1 MRTSLSNRRNL
12 VRHLC
17 TALLCVN
24 GYAAL
29 LTSSPLSQH
38 AYGQSETVDNEI
50 VSKIKQEGMDRSKVM
65 ETISYLTDV
74 YGPRLTGAPE
84 TKIAGEWAQ
93 KKMEEWGLAN
103 AHLEPWGPFG
113 RGWSLQN
120 YRANVTAPNF
130 FSLIAYPK
138 AWTPSTP
145 TTVKGEPIYLDA
157 NTPEELEKYR
167 GKLGR
172 AIVLIS
178 PPRDVKPWFEAPGTR
193 QTDSELLNLANAE
206 VGGSRRRRPPGA
218 EPSNG
223 ATGTTPNNNVI
234 PPPSAN
240 QGAGN
245 PPANRSNEQRGNE
258 QRSND
263 PRGGATNLTTDKWQ
277 LAYDEGAAVVLEAG
291 RGDGGTVFVASATM
305 PRRADAGRDLRSPGE
320 GGPMSRG
327 PRPWTVESPA
337 ILPQMVVAAEHYNR
351 LVRMIQKGVKPQL
364 EIDIESTYHD
374 GDVNSFNIIAEI
386 PGTDL
391 KDEIVMIGAH
401 FDSWHSGTGATDNA
415 IGCGVVMEA
424 MRILKAIGATPRRT
438 IRVALWTGEEQGL
451 LGSRAYVTEHFGT
464 LQTTPRERNAEGGE
478 ERRPSSVIEF
488 TPEYEKFSTY
498 FNLDNG
504 AGKIRGI
511 YLQGNE
517 GARGIFRSWLA
528 PFSEYGAST
537 VTAANTG
544 GTDHQ
549 SFTGIGLPGFQ
560 FIQDPIEYDTRTHH
574 SSMDVFE
581 RLIEDDAKQAS
592 IIMATFA
599 YQAAM
604 RDEKIPRRAL
614 EGNPTMQPKAT
625 ASK

>member
-1 MRTSLSNRRNL
+1 M
-12 VRHLC
+12 
-17 TALLCVN
+17 A
-24 GYAAL
+24 
-29 LTSSPLSQH
+29 
-38 AYGQSETVDNEI
+38 QSEKVDSDI
-50 VSKIKQEGMDRSKVM
+50 VKKIQEEGMDRSKVM
-65 ETISYLTDV
+65 DTISYLTDV

-84 TKIAGEWAQ
+84 TKIAGDWA
-93 KKMEEWGLAN
+93 KSRLEEWGMEN
-103 AHLEPWGPFG
+103 AKLEPWGPFG
-113 RGWSLQN
+113 RGWSLQS
-120 YRANVTAPNF
+120 YSANVIAPNF

-157 NTPEELEKYR
+157 TTPEELEKYR

-178 PPRDVKPWFEAPGTR
+178 PPRDVKPWFEAPGAR
-193 QTDSELLNLANAE
+193 QSDAALLALANADANT
-206 VGGSRRRRPPGA
+206 SRRRTPAGPG
-218 EPSNG
+218 S
-223 ATGTTPNNNVI
+223 
-234 PPPSAN
+234 
-240 QGAGN
+240 GN
-245 PPANRSNEQRGNE
+245 PPPAAGANAAPTEARNNTMSAMQL
-258 QRSND
+258 
-263 PRGGATNLTTDKWQ
+263 TNDKWR
-277 LAYDEGAAVVLEAG
+277 LCYEEGAAVVLEPG

-305 PRRADAGRDLRSPGE
+305 PRGADPNREIRSPGE

-327 PRPWTVESPA
+327 ARPWTVESPP

-351 LVRMIQKGVKPQL
+351 LVRMIQKGVTPQL

-374 GDVNSFNIIAEI
+374 GDVNSFNVIAEI

-424 MRILKAIGATPRRT
+424 MRILKTIGVAPRRT

-451 LGSRAYVTEHFGT
+451 FGSRAYVAEHFGS
-464 LQTTPRERNAEGGE
+464 LKTPPRRSESGSEDG
-478 ERRPSSVIEF
+478 ERRTPVIE
-488 TPEYEKFSTY
+488 TKPEYEKFSAY

-517 GARGIFRSWLA
+517 AVRPIFRSWLS
-528 PFSEYGAST
+528 PFADLGAST
-537 VTAANTG
+537 VTISNTG

-581 RLIEDDAKQAS
+581 RVIEDDAKQAS
-592 IIMATFA
+592 VIMASFA
-599 YQAAM
+599 YHAAM
-604 RDEKIPRRAL
+604 RDERLPRKPI
-614 EGNPTMQPKAT
+614 EGNPTIQPAPAPETAAAEAAPPAPAT
-625 ASK
+625 PAGSQP

>member
-1 MRTSLSNRRNL
+1 MHKRRSILRQAFVGILVAPVLAHAGNL
-12 VRHLC
+12 LFAQ
-17 TALLCVN
+17 TESVN
-24 GYAAL
+24 
-29 LTSSPLSQH
+29 S
-38 AYGQSETVDNEI
+38 EI
-50 VSKIKQEGMDRSKVM
+50 VDKIKQEGMERSKVM

-74 YGPRLTGAPE
+74 SGPRLTASPE
-84 TKIAGEWAQ
+84 TKLAGEWA
-93 KKMEEWGLAN
+93 KKRLEEYGLEN

-113 RGWSLQN
+113 RGWSLQS

-145 TTVKGEPIYLDA
+145 TTVRGEPIYLDA

-178 PPRDVKPWFEAPGTR
+178 PPRELKPWFDPPGAR

-206 VGGSRRRRPPGA
+206 IGGSRRRRPPGV
-218 EPSNG
+218 EPG
-223 ATGTTPNNNVI
+223 TPAT
-234 PPPSAN
+234 PPSASASES
-240 QGAGN
+240 Q
-245 PPANRSNEQRGNE
+245 PPRRNNGPAVGS
-258 QRSND
+258 S
-263 PRGGATNLTTDKWQ
+263 LTTDKWQ
-277 LAYDEGAAVVLEAG
+277 MCYDEGAAVVLEAG

-305 PRRADAGRDLRSPGE
+305 PRKADPQREIRSPGE

-327 PRPWTVESPA
+327 ARPWTVESPP

-351 LVRMIQKGVKPQL
+351 LVRMVQKGVLPQL

-374 GDVNSFNIIAEI
+374 GDANCFNIIAEI
-386 PGTDL
+386 PGSDL
-391 KDEIVMIGAH
+391 KDEVVMIGAH

-415 IGCGVVMEA
+415 IGCGVMMEA
-424 MRILKAIGATPRRT
+424 MRILKSIGVAPRRT
-438 IRVALWTGEEQGL
+438 IRIALWTGEEQGL
-451 LGSRAYVTEHFGT
+451 LGSRAYVSEHFGT
-464 LQTTPRERNAEGGE
+464 LQTPQRGGGEGGGRGAVLE
-478 ERRPSSVIEF
+478 YK
-488 TPEYEKFSTY
+488 PEYEKLSTY

-517 GARGIFRSWLA
+517 AARPIFRAWLS
-528 PFSEYGAST
+528 PFADYGAST

-574 SSMDVFE
+574 SSMDVYE
-581 RLIEDDAKQAS
+581 RLIEEDAKQSS
-592 IIMATFA
+592 IIIATFA

-614 EGNPTMQPKAT
+614 EGNPTIQPAGAKPD
-625 ASK
+625 

>member
-1 MRTSLSNRRNL
+1 MAIIRFSIQ
-12 VRHLC
+12 
-17 TALLCVN
+17 ALGGLAI
-24 GYAAL
+24 GWGAASYAFA
-29 LTSSPLSQH
+29 
-38 AYGQSETVDNEI
+38 QSEKTDSEMVK
-50 VSKIKQEGMDRSKVM
+50 KIQEEGMDRSMVM
-65 ETISYLTDV
+65 DTISYMTDV
-74 YGPRLTGAPE
+74 YGPRLTGSPE
-84 TKIAGEWAQ
+84 TRIAGEWA
-93 KKMEEWGLAN
+93 KGRLEEWGMSN
-103 AHLEPWGPFG
+103 AQLEPWGPFG
-113 RGWSLQN
+113 RGWSVQS
-120 YRANVTAPNF
+120 YSAVVKAPQF

-145 TTVKGEPIYLDA
+145 TAVQGVPIYLDA
-157 NTPEELEKYR
+157 TTKEDLEKYR

-178 PPRDVKPWFEAPGTR
+178 PPREVKPWFEAPGTR
-193 QTDSELLNLANAE
+193 QSEAALLALANAE
-206 VGGSRRRRPPGA
+206 PGSSRRRPPSGPGNGNPTPRPDA
-218 EPSNG
+218 SPNG
-223 ATGTTPNNNVI
+223 ATTP
-234 PPPSAN
+234 A
-240 QGAGN
+240 
-245 PPANRSNEQRGNE
+245 E
-258 QRSND
+258 
-263 PRGGATNLTTDKWQ
+263 PRGVGQNAMQLMADKWQ

-305 PRRADAGRDLRSPGE
+305 PRRADPNRDLRSPGE

-327 PRPWTVESPA
+327 ARPWTEDSPP

-351 LVRMIQKGVKPQL
+351 LVRMIQKGVQPEM

-374 GDVNSFNIIAEI
+374 GAPNCFNVIAEI

-391 KDEIVMIGAH
+391 KEEIVMIGAH

-424 MRILKAIGATPRRT
+424 MRILKAIDAAPRRT

-451 LGSRAYVTEHFGT
+451 FGSRAYVAEHFGV
-464 LQTTPRERNAEGGE
+464 LNTPRRSREGDDE
-478 ERRPSSVIEF
+478 SSQQKIPVLE
-488 TPEYEKFSTY
+488 TKPEYDKLSAY

-517 GARGIFRSWLA
+517 ALRPIFRAWLS
-528 PFSEYGAST
+528 PFAELGAST
-537 VTAANTG
+537 VTISNTG

-581 RLIEDDAKQAS
+581 RVIEDDAKQAS
-592 IIMATFA
+592 VIMATFA
-599 YQAAM
+599 YQAAN
-604 RDEKIPRRAL
+604 RDERLPRKPL
-614 EGNPTMQPKAT
+614 EGNPTIQPSGQPSPPPSAVQADTPAT
-625 ASK
+625 GGAGAIGAER